1 MSGEHLDDV
10 DIELN
15 VYGEGDDSE
24 FVDDAAESYIET
36 SDNAFLNEPVKN
48 FIHYFYKNF
57 QEKNVWGLSGLY
69 MQTFH
74 KITERFFK
82 TSHWPDVKLIA
93 KEVNNDQK
101 FLIFYQ
107 ELYYRHIYAKLNPTI
122 QERFESFQ
130 NYVKFFDLILKQGVF
145 QYELPNQWLYDIIDE
160 FIYQY
165 QSFQQYLRNKKKSKE
180 ELELLKKN
188 FSKISSN
195 DSRPCWDVNY
205 VLSTLNEVVTISNI
219 NEPLTA
225 GNENQDSNLAGS
237 EYSQKSFYRMLGYF
251 SLIGLLRLHSLFGDY
266 DLALKTLENVQLTKK
281 HPFSKLVVI
290 SRVSTCYYVGF
301 SYLMMNRFSDAI
313 EVFLNSLSV
322 ISNSKFHNKPG
333 PHTDAITKMQ
343 EKIYFLLAICVSL
356 SPQRIE
362 ESVHTVMREKV
373 GIDVFIKMQRGVED
387 TLNDF
392 GELFQK
398 SSPRFISPVLPNFDN
413 FSPLPNPGDYQLKIF
428 LSQVK
433 QHTKMS
439 VVRSYLK
446 LYTTLDLTK
455 LAEYVD
461 TSPSDLRTLLL
472 SFKHKTINQKKVGL
486 IDNAPTKA
494 SGGFFDGEYNNSL
507 NNELDFFIDKDMIFI
522 NEFKQKKNSADWFV
536 RHIVKF
542 QDKDGNG
549 SIEKEEFLAVPQIAS
564 NPLAQR
570 MIAIFDGDGS
580 GDVDFS
586 EFISGLSAFSAKGNK
601 EEKLKFAFKVYDID
615 RDGYISNGELFL
627 VLKMMV
633 GNNLRDSQLQQI
645 VDKTMM
651 EADLDLDGK
660 VSFEEFCK
668 MVDNTDITKQMT
680 VENEKF

>member
-93 KEVNNDQK
+93 KEVNN
-101 FLIFYQ
+101 
-107 ELYYRHIYAKLNPTI
+107 E
-122 QERFESFQ
+122 
-130 NYVKFFDLILKQGVF
+130 QGVF

-225 GNENQDSNLAGS
+225 GNENQDSNLGGS

-266 DLALKTLENVQLTKK
+266 DLALKVDTLENVQLTKK

-461 TSPSDLRTLLL
+461 SSPSDLRTLLL

-542 QDKDGNG
+542 Q
-549 SIEKEEFLAVPQIAS
+549 
-564 NPLAQR
+564 
-570 MIAIFDGDGS
+570 
-580 GDVDFS
+580 
-586 EFISGLSAFSAKGNK
+586 
-601 EEKLKFAFKVYDID
+601 
-615 RDGYISNGELFL
+615 
-627 VLKMMV
+627 
-633 GNNLRDSQLQQI
+633 
-645 VDKTMM
+645 
-651 EADLDLDGK
+651 
-660 VSFEEFCK
+660 
-668 MVDNTDITKQMT
+668 
-680 VENEKF
+680 